1 MKIYQLKTAK
11 EFLYRWKDSNLS
23 QEELMQMYAKHVAE
37 RFAAECVNEALGNKM
52 EVSNSLHIAI
62 EKKYSSIIW
71 ESNINLELVNGTE
84 GDSIYLNDTIICG
97 SKPCGDD
104 AVINKWTISISQIE
118 NALGIKFTNEQLD
131 KLKQQEQ

>member
-11 EFLYRWKDSNLS
+11 EFLDRWKDSNLS
-23 QEELMQMYAKHVAE
+23 QEKLMQIYAKHVAE

-52 EVSNSLHIAI
+52 EVSNSLHMII
-62 EKKYSSIIW
+62 EKKYNSIW
-71 ESNINLELVNGTE
+71 ESNINLELVNGIE
-84 GDSIYLNDTIICG
+84 GDSIYINDKRICG
-97 SKPCGDD
+97 ENLCKDD

-118 NALGIKFTNEQLD
+118 DALGIKFTGEQLD